1 MKKAAIAIDDWK
13 LPIFK
18 RHLAGAGYTF
28 KQGPGLTKTTLMLTV
43 ETNNVAALGAVVQA
57 ANNEAALSK
66 RDD

>member
-18 RHLAGAGYTF
+18 QRLTEAGYSF
-28 KQGPGLTKTTLMLTV
+28 KQGPGLTKNTLMLTV
-43 ETNNVAALGAVVQA
+43 DTNNVAALGAVVQA

-66 RDD
+66 A